1 MVIEAL
7 EGEQKL
13 GHSQSRRE
21 HLWQLLQTGMDS
33 RSVPMALPLTGEN
46 SELVEAQQQSIS
58 VETQPSLPKKTT
70 RKTTKNSRVSLQSEE
85 LASEPKKLSGK
96 KPTEIPEETET
107 KAIKRTTRKKTSKST
122 STEKA
127 IESETKNTEQASPKK
142 KSNRRVGQRSPQRD
156 PVE

>member
-7 EGEQKL
+7 EGERKL
-13 GHSQSRRE
+13 GHSQSHRE

-33 RSVPMALPLTGEN
+33 TSPPMALPTTGGN
-46 SELVEAQQQSIS
+46 SELFVEQQQSIS
-58 VETQPSLPKKTT
+58 VETNSELPKKTT
-70 RKTTKNSRVSLQSEE
+70 RKTTKKSRVSLQSED
-85 LASEPKKLSGK
+85 LASEPKKHSGK
-96 KPTEIPEETET
+96 KLTEISEEIET
-107 KAIKRTTRKKTSKST
+107 KAIKRTTRKKTSK

-142 KSNRRVGQRSPQRD
+142 KSNRRVGQRVPQRD